1 MYNENNFLKALSQ
14 SFEKYLEF
22 GARSTEK
29 LKPIH
34 LFLANTLQSIFGQDY
49 ETHYLGENSK
59 ELTIEGKYYPKDI
72 DITVT
77 HNGNPIFCLGL
88 KFVTSNYKQN
98 ANNYFE
104 SMMGETANI
113 QRQNIPYAQVIVLR
127 YETPYYKKGLDQQ
140 KDKTPSKIEIINQ
153 KDLSKYVNLVFD
165 TQQAHRPFAIGILL
179 VEINETTCE
188 VKKIKLNSVLDS
200 NFAEVLETK
209 ISVSNLFQEISTFA
223 KFYKTQS

>member
-14 SFEKYLEF
+14 SFENYLEY
-22 GARSTEK
+22 GARSTKK

-59 ELTIEGKYYPKDI
+59 ELTVEGKYYPKDI

-77 HNGNPIFCLGL
+77 HNKNPIFCLGL

-104 SMMGETANI
+104 GMMG
-113 QRQNIPYAQVIVLR
+113 
-127 YETPYYKKGLDQQ
+127 
-140 KDKTPSKIEIINQ
+140 
-153 KDLSKYVNLVFD
+153 
-165 TQQAHRPFAIGILL
+165 
-179 VEINETTCE
+179 ETTCE
-188 VKKIKLNSVLDS
+188 VKKIKPNSVSDT

-209 ISVSNLFQEISTFA
+209 VSVSNLFQEVSTFA
-223 KFYKTQS
+223 KFYKTQL